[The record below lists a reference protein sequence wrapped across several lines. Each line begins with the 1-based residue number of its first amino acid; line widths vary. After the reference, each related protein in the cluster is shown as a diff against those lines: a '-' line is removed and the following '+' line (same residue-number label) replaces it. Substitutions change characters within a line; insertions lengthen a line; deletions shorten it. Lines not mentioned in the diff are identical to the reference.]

1 MKTILDIYND
11 FDREFTNANTTL
23 ANSNFLF
30 QNGVAHDGVIFSQD
44 IYDAI
49 LEHCFMHIYLSWEN
63 FLEDA
68 FILYLFDQADIKG
81 NKYTRFAHPQDED
94 HAYSLLKGTKQY
106 PDWTSIDI
114 VNTLSNLFFDNSGP
128 FLLLRSNPV
137 EFQQMKTI
145 RNKISHVSKQSTKSF
160 NTLTNMQIATT
171 NISAAAFLSTLKDH
185 TTTTYYTYYTDLI
198 KSYVEAICNK

>member
-1 MKTILDIYND
+1 MIAERKVVTKIEANPLLVSRERERTII
-11 FDREFTNANTTL
+11 R
-23 ANSNFLF
+23 
-30 QNGVAHDGVIFSQD
+30 VA
-44 IYDAI
+44 A
-49 LEHCFMHIYLSWEN
+49 
-63 FLEDA
+63 
-68 FILYLFDQADIKG
+68 
-81 NKYTRFAHPQDED
+81 
-94 HAYSLLKGTKQY
+94 Y

-171 NISAAAFLSTLKDH
+171 NIRAAAFLSTLKDH